1 MLEVLT
7 IGTHTL
13 EQFWTNRLRK
23 PQNYVYGWGG
33 GGMKDFIAK
42 ETKVQK
48 ATFDATKLH
57 ILSSQATVTWVER
70 ESSHTKFESTL
81 PRILST
87 TKLDPLHVGG

>member
-1 MLEVLT
+1 MCM
-7 IGTHTL
+7 G
-13 EQFWTNRLRK
+13 
-23 PQNYVYGWGG
+23 GGG

-48 ATFDATKLH
+48 VTFDATKLH

-87 TKLDPLHVGG
+87 TKLDPLHVGGWFISEHLGAYQSGIFETNRGVQSPK